1 MGFFSRLE
9 LRAQEIDSL
18 LCVGLDPH
26 PDQLST
32 LDPQAAFDFC
42 RHLIESTADI
52 ALAYKPNSAFFEVFG
67 SKGISVLER
76 VIDIIPDEVPIILDA
91 KRGDIASSAQAY
103 AEAIFGKL
111 EVNAVTINPY
121 LGYDALSPFLQNE
134 DQGAFLLCK
143 TSNPGSKDLQDL
155 PVRIS
160 SSQMVDPQ
168 IQTLYEY
175 IAAKAV
181 GWNVKDNLG
190 LVVGATQIE
199 SLNRVRNIAQNLW
212 FLAPGIGAQGGNLEL
227 ALEFGLRADGF
238 GMVFPI
244 SRGISSAPDP
254 RQAAISLNDR
264 INSLRRRSERS
275 RPRIQSMHSAE
286 HDEKQL
292 AVDILNSGCVKFGEF
307 TLKSGL
313 SSPIYIDLRRITG
326 YPDLLQRVG
335 YAFTRVLE
343 ELEFDHLAGLPYA
356 GLPIATAVSLAGKWS
371 LVYPRKEP
379 KSYGTRMEVEGVF
392 REGQK
397 VVLIDDLAT
406 TGGSKFEAIDKLK
419 SVGLSVKDVVVLID
433 RESGAAQYLSE
444 AGYQLHAIYTLS
456 RLLQVW
462 LSEGLVTSQ
471 QVQRV
476 ENFLR
481 ETE

>member
-9 LRAQEIDSL
+9 MRAQEIDSL

-32 LDPQAAFDFC
+32 REPQAAFEFC

-67 SKGISVLER
+67 SEGMSVLES
-76 VIDIIPDEVPIILDA
+76 VIELIPDEVPIILDA

-111 EVNAVTINPY
+111 GVNAVTINPY

-168 IQTLYEY
+168 FQTLYEY

-190 LVVGATQIE
+190 LVVGATQIDP
-199 SLNRVRNIAQNLW
+199 LNRVRNIAPNLW

-227 ALEFGLRADGF
+227 AMEAGLRADGF

-264 INSLRRRSERS
+264 INRVRNKPERS
-275 RPRIQSMHSAE
+275 HPRIQSTHPAE
-286 HDEKQL
+286 HVEKQL
-292 AVDILNSGCVKFGEF
+292 AVDILKSGCVKFGEF

-326 YPDLLQRVG
+326 FPDLLQQVG
-335 YAFTRVLE
+335 NIFTRILE

-356 GLPIATAVSLAGKWS
+356 GLPIATAVSLIGKWS

-379 KSYGTRMEVEGVF
+379 KSYGTRMDVEGVF
-392 REGQK
+392 SDGQR

-433 RESGAAQYLSE
+433 RESGAAQDLSE